1 MELLSRLFG
10 VFLVLHNINNKDVI
24 IIIFKSLPVHL
35 SIGSVIRIISRIGG
49 SISMPKSHF
58 RNMQDE
64 SNIEETIIKINLKYL
79 TQNLNSNGLKWFKIE
94 CGVNMRS
101 SMAKAILLLFVL
113 TACSLGLALAAE
125 TIKANES
132 TNATLNATLTNVSE
146 EIEAMDNETLENETS
161 INETLENETLINETL
176 ANETGMDSNPFANTK
191 GRQPTRR

>member
-1 MELLSRLFG
+1 ML
-10 VFLVLHNINNKDVI
+10 
-24 IIIFKSLPVHL
+24 
-35 SIGSVIRIISRIGG
+35 
-49 SISMPKSHF
+49 KSHF

-64 SNIEETIIKINLKYL
+64 SNIEETIFKINLKYL

-94 CGVNMRS
+94 CGVDMRS

-125 TIKANES
+125 TVKANES

-146 EIEAMDNETLENETS
+146 EIEAMDNETLENETLLNETLENETLLNETLENETLLNETLENETLLNETLENETLL
-161 INETLENETLINETL
+161 NETLENETLINETS